1 MHLLLCLCVFALCA
15 AVSHANLLAKSTKL
29 NNKQKYNKVNIVGD
43 ARKSEVH
50 KHHGLSLPLLVVNV
64 VADLCPHGMLP
75 LAYGI
80 AQEGG
85 TGVVPAVALL
95 LIFGTMS
102 AYTMTSYADMAVETN
117 SNSIGEIWSK
127 LINKDNVYIADLSVF
142 ALCFGCCIFYS
153 AFIGDIFAYLSSA
166 LGVTSGIFSKRWA
179 LLAIVSSLFLL
190 PLCLL
195 EDLSALQF
203 SSLLGVGGIG
213 LTFFTLLKRSM
224 DGTYSLTS
232 AMTKLL
238 TVKPSWPTPKYS
250 LWNAGKGTLVLANM
264 MCVAYLAH
272 YNSINYYKELTNHT
286 PKRYKIAIGTGFGIS
301 CSVFIGMMLLGYSI
315 FGTTAQPLILNNF
328 HRTKDNLATA
338 ARFAT
343 GLAITFAYPLMFAGL
358 KSSLYN
364 LVDNSNKKIVN
375 QSNVKTAVVKPDNML
390 LKRAGCVLSLAVITS
405 IAFKCGEEDVSLVLG
420 IVGSVL
426 GCGVA
431 YILPAILRLKHMR
444 NRKASGLTNNK
455 FDVVFNHILAAAGTI
470 FGVLGVLITVE
481 QEAKHHH

>member
-1 MHLLLCLCVFALCA
+1 MFVLFALCSIA
-15 AVSHANLLAKSTKL
+15 LCAVAHANSLATSTKL
-29 NNKQKYNKVNIVGD
+29 THLQTRNKVDIVTEAKKLD
-43 ARKSEVH
+43 AH

-85 TGVVPAVALL
+85 TGVIPAVVLL
-95 LIFGTMS
+95 LIFGSMS
-102 AYTMTSYADMAVETN
+102 AYTMTSYADIAVETN

-127 LINKDNVYIADLSVF
+127 LISKDSVYIADLSVF

-166 LGVTSGIFSKRWA
+166 LGVTTGVFSKRWV
-179 LLAIVSSLFLL
+179 LLAIISSVFLL

-195 EDLSALQF
+195 EDLSTLQF
-203 SSLLGVGGIG
+203 SSLLGVGGIA
-213 LTFFTLLKRSM
+213 LTFLTLLKRAT
-224 DGTYSLTS
+224 DGTYSVTS
-232 AMTKLL
+232 AMTKSLAM
-238 TVKPSWPTPKYS
+238 TPSWPTPKYS

-286 PKRYKIAIGTGFGIS
+286 PKKYKIAIGAGFGIS

-315 FGTTAQPLILNNF
+315 FGATAQPLILNNF

-364 LVDNSNKKIVN
+364 LVDNSNKKMSKTSNAKNVIVP
-375 QSNVKTAVVKPDNML
+375 ADNTM
-390 LKRAGCVLSLAVITS
+390 LKRAGCVLSLAIITS

-444 NRKASGLTNNK
+444 NRRANGLTNNK
-455 FDVVFNHILAAAGTI
+455 FDVIFNHILAAAGTI
-470 FGVLGVLITVE
+470 FGLLGVMITME
-481 QEAKHHH
+481 QESKHHH

>member
-1 MHLLLCLCVFALCA
+1 MRTLLLCLVALCA
-15 AVSHANLLAKSTKL
+15 AAHANILTKSAKLTDNQKHYKL
-29 NNKQKYNKVNIVGD
+29 NFVGD
-43 ARKSEVH
+43 AKKNDVQ

-85 TGVVPAVALL
+85 TGVIPAVALL
-95 LIFGTMS
+95 LIFGSMS

-117 SNSIGEIWSK
+117 SNSIGEIWGK
-127 LINKDNVYIADLSVF
+127 LISKDNVYIADLSVF

-166 LGVTSGIFSKRWA
+166 LGVTTGMFSKRWV
-179 LLAIVSSLFLL
+179 LLALVSTIFLM

-203 SSLLGVGGIG
+203 SSLLGVGGIA
-213 LTFFTLLKRSM
+213 LTFFTLFKRSI

-238 TVKPSWPTPKYS
+238 TVKPSWPSPKYS
-250 LWNAGKGTLVLANM
+250 RWNAGKGTLVLANM

-286 PKRYKIAIGTGFGIS
+286 PKKYKIAIGIGFGIS
-301 CSVFIGMMLLGYSI
+301 CTVFIGMMLLGYSI

-358 KSSLYN
+358 KSSWYN
-364 LVDNSNKKIVN
+364 LVDNSNKKITKT
-375 QSNVKTAVVKPDNML
+375 SNVKNVTVPSNNMM
-390 LKRAGCVLSLAVITS
+390 LKRAGCVLSLATITS

-444 NRKASGLTNNK
+444 NRKATGLTNMK
-455 FDVVFNHILAAAGTI
+455 FDIVFNHILVAAGTI
-470 FGVLGVLITVE
+470 FCLLGVMITIE
-481 QEAKHHH
+481 QESKHHH

>member
-1 MHLLLCLCVFALCA
+1 MFVLFALCSIA
-15 AVSHANLLAKSTKL
+15 LCAVAHANSLATSTKL
-29 NNKQKYNKVNIVGD
+29 THLQTRNKVDIVTEAKKLD
-43 ARKSEVH
+43 AH

-85 TGVVPAVALL
+85 TGVIPAVVLL
-95 LIFGTMS
+95 LIFGSMS
-102 AYTMTSYADMAVETN
+102 AYTMTSYADIAVETN

-127 LINKDNVYIADLSVF
+127 LISKDSVYIADLSVF

-166 LGVTSGIFSKRWA
+166 LGVTTGVFSKRWV
-179 LLAIVSSLFLL
+179 LLAIISSVFLL

-195 EDLSALQF
+195 EDLSTLQF
-203 SSLLGVGGIG
+203 SSLLGVGGIA
-213 LTFFTLLKRSM
+213 LTFLTLLKRAT
-224 DGTYSLTS
+224 DGTYSVTS

-238 TVKPSWPTPKYS
+238 AVTPSWPTPKYS

-286 PKRYKIAIGTGFGIS
+286 PKKYKIAIGAGFGIS

-315 FGTTAQPLILNNF
+315 FGATAQPLILNNF

-364 LVDNSNKKIVN
+364 LVDNSNKKMSKTSNAKNVIVP
-375 QSNVKTAVVKPDNML
+375 ADNTM
-390 LKRAGCVLSLAVITS
+390 LKRAGCVLSLAIITS

-444 NRKASGLTNNK
+444 NRRANGLTNNK
-455 FDVVFNHILAAAGTI
+455 FDVIFNHILAAAGTI
-470 FGVLGVLITVE
+470 FGLLGVMITME
-481 QEAKHHH
+481 QESKHHH